1 MENSNDN
8 QLILKGILFLQTIIL
23 LVYTAFAVQNEG
35 WGFLQIAATN
45 VGSLTWSGQF
55 ALDFACY
62 LMLSGIWIMWR
73 NKFKAQSMILGIA
86 AMILGIVVF
95 APFVIYLLGKE
106 KGDLRKVIL
115 GKQMP

>member
-1 MENSNDN
+1 MKTQIQSR
-8 QLILKGILFLQTIIL
+8 LIIKTILLVQTFLL

-35 WGFLQIAATN
+35 WGFLQIAVSNIA
-45 VGSLTWSGQF
+45 SLTWSGQF

-73 NKFKAQSMILGIA
+73 NKFQMQSLILGIA

-95 APFVIYLLGKE
+95 APYLIYLLIKE
-106 KGDLRKVIL
+106 KGDLRKVFL
-115 GKQMP
+115 GDQFG

>member
-1 MENSNDN
+1 MENSNNN
-8 QLILKGILFLQTIIL
+8 QLILKGILFFQTIIL
-23 LVYTAFAVQNEG
+23 LVYTAYAVQNEG

-45 VGSLTWSGQF
+45 VGSMTWSGQF

-73 NKFKAQSMILGIA
+73 NKFQAQSLIMGIA

-95 APFVIYLLGKE
+95 APYVIYLLGKE
-106 KGDLRKVIL
+106 KGDLKKVVF
-115 GKQMP
+115 GYQNQ

>member
-1 MENSNDN
+1 MKN
-8 QLILKGILFLQTIIL
+8 QSHNQFILRAILISQTILL
-23 LVYTAFAVQNEG
+23 LVYTAFAVRNEG
-35 WGFLQIAATN
+35 WGFLQIAVSN
-45 VGSLTWSGQF
+45 IGSLTWSGQF

-73 NKFKAQSMILGIA
+73 GGFQSKSIFIGIV

-106 KGDLRKVIL
+106 KGDLKKVIL
-115 GKQMP
+115 GQHT

>member
-1 MENSNDN
+1 MKN
-8 QLILKGILFLQTIIL
+8 QSHNQFILKAILISQTIL
-23 LVYTAFAVQNEG
+23 LVVYTAFAVQNEG

-45 VGSLTWSGQF
+45 IETMTWSGQF

-73 NKFKAQSMILGIA
+73 NKFKAQSLILGIA

-95 APFVIYLLGKE
+95 APYVMYLIGKE
-106 KGDLRKVIL
+106 KGDLRKVML
-115 GKQMP
+115 GGQLD